1 MKFSFTCMNT
11 YTDAQALSRNF
22 TATPRRLWDPEKG
35 KQTGETAMQLSAVA
49 DEAGFDYVSVSEHH
63 YQAGMCNPN
72 PAVIAGAL
80 TRVVKRA
87 GIALLGPLVSMNNP
101 VRIAEELA
109 MLDQLSGGRLIAM
122 PLRGTPNEFANYNID
137 PAETRAR
144 TEEGMLLIKKAL
156 SEPEPFAWK
165 SEYFDYPIV
174 SVWPGPTQLPH
185 MPLFYSANSPE
196 SGTFAAQHG
205 FGGGCS
211 YFGVD
216 RVAEL
221 LGHYRAEARAAG
233 WEPAP
238 EQTLYRAFCVVGE
251 DETHAADLV
260 ERFYGRPED
269 RAAVPAAPSGPPASA
284 VPAAGSAEQKKN
296 AGMGFGM
303 LQFSGDPAGVV
314 EQLREFQAKT
324 GVGMLDLAFNFGHYS
339 VEETVDQIRR
349 FAAEVMPKV
358 RDLDAVPA

>member
-11 YTDAQALSRNF
+11 YTDSAALRRNF

-35 KQTGETAMQLSAVA
+35 RRTGQEALQLAALA
-49 DEAGFDYVSVSEHH
+49 DDVGFDYVSVSEHH
-63 YQAGMCNPN
+63 YQAGMCNTN

-80 TRVVKRA
+80 TRVVQRA

-122 PLRGTPNEFANYNID
+122 PLRGTPNEFANYNVNPD
-137 PAETRAR
+137 ETRGR

-156 SEPEPFAWK
+156 SEPEPFAWQG
-165 SEYFDYPIV
+165 EYFDFPVV
-174 SVWPGPTQLPH
+174 SVWPGPTQQPH
-185 MPLFYSANSPE
+185 MPLFCSANSKE
-196 SGTFAAQHG
+196 SGTFAARNG

-216 RVAEL
+216 HVAGL
-221 LGHYRAEARAAG
+221 LAHYRAEARAAG

-238 EQTLYRAFCVVGE
+238 EQMLYRAFCVVGE

-269 RAAVPAAPSGPPASA
+269 NAVRGGQAAA
-284 VPAAGSAEQKKN
+284 QQKN
-296 AGMGFGM
+296 AGLGFGM

-314 EQLREFQAKT
+314 EQLCEFQART
-324 GVGMLDLAFNFGHYS
+324 GVGMLDLAFNFGYYS
-339 VEETVDQIRR
+339 VEETQAQIRR

-358 RDLDAVPA
+358 RDIDAVPA